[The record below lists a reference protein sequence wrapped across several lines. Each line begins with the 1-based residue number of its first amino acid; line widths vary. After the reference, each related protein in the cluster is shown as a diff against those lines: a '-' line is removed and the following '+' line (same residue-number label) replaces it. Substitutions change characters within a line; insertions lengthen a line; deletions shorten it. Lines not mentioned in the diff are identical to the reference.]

1 MTELGQTTDA
11 LVLIP
16 GSVAALTDA
25 AVNWRSRA
33 ETARMAAE
41 ELGQVSPPES
51 WAGEAADLFAS
62 RLSAVTS
69 AWLKNAQMM
78 MTSADALENYATMLG
93 WAQGK
98 AGDAIDMWETARVR
112 TVESL
117 APKPRSNQFYGSN
130 VTIEPPPADAGASLR
145 AEAIALL
152 TYARQEVSS
161 AGAQA
166 ADTIRAAADIAPPAP
181 DPWQVASAMTQMVVQ
196 LAITTQV
203 DTLTNLVNGT
213 ASVANALIE
222 HPETILEILGG
233 IGLMAG
239 GGALAVGGLPVAAT
253 GVGIVPGGAAVGAG
267 ITAAVAGAAATGMGI
282 MNVAQHATG
291 DSAVRPLPG
300 RDAKGRFTS
309 DQEVKPWVDKEK
321 QGIDEI
327 QEEFGVEV
335 KTERTAARIEG
346 SDHTR
351 YFDGFFRNDDGTY
364 TAIEVKSGGA
374 TRTAGQREFDGLV
387 SEANPAIVKV
397 DGEIIRVT
405 SVYLKRVP

>member
-1 MTELGQTTDA
+1 
-11 LVLIP
+11 
-16 GSVAALTDA
+16 
-25 AVNWRSRA
+25 
-33 ETARMAAE
+33 MAAE

-51 WAGEAADLFAS
+51 WAGEAADLSAS

-69 AWLKNAQMM
+69 AWSKSARMM
-78 MTSADALENYATMLG
+78 TTSADALENYATMLG

-98 AGDAIDMWETARVR
+98 AGGAIDMWETARVR

-117 APKPRSNQFYGSN
+117 APKAQSNQFYGSN
-130 VTIEPPPADAGASLR
+130 VIIEPLPVDAGASLR

-152 TYARQEVSS
+152 AYARQQVAS

-181 DPWQVASAMTQMVVQ
+181 DPWQVASAVAQMVVQ

-203 DTLTNLVNGT
+203 DTLANLVNGT
-213 ASVANALIE
+213 ASVANALIQ
-222 HPETILEILGG
+222 HPETLLEIVGG

-253 GVGIVPGGAAVGAG
+253 GVGIAPGGAAVGAG

-282 MNVAQHATG
+282 MNAAQHATG

-321 QGIDEI
+321 QGIDEV
-327 QEEFGVEV
+327 QDDLGVEV
-335 KTERTAARIEG
+335 RTERTAARIEG
-346 SDHTR
+346 SGHTR

-387 SEANPAIVKV
+387 SENNPAIVKV